1 MSNDTP
7 DIKTLERRLHMAKKI
22 ISSLIR
28 QRDEARGMYLNR
40 IRLDF
45 SEDEAKNA
53 ATELGWYKDNDAL
66 DRIAELDQE
75 MGLL

>member
-7 DIKTLERRLHMAKKI
+7 DIKTLEHRLHMAKKI
-22 ISSLIR
+22 ISHLTR
-28 QRDEARGMYLNR
+28 QRDEARAMYLMR

-66 DRIAELDQE
+66 DRIAELDRE